1 MRRFTMM
8 GLALVMLMGSVMLF
22 APQQALAC
30 SCVERLDPEAEFARS
45 DAVFVG
51 TIVKS
56 KPQREQE
63 GMTGPI
69 EYRQANLFEVQTSW
83 KGVEQSQQIVYD
95 NGYHT
100 SCGMNFVEDLTYLVY
115 AMEIDGELVTSFCSR
130 TVGIEQA
137 EEDLAALGPG
147 YTALDKVNLK
157 GEMRSITDKDYDKLI
172 VGGGLALLLGILAW
186 GWRTTKRRK
195 QS

>member
-8 GLALVMLMGSVMLF
+8 GLAFVMLMGSFMLL
-22 APQQALAC
+22 APTQALAC
-30 SCVERLDPEAEFARS
+30 SCVERLDPEAELARA

-56 KPQREQE
+56 KPQRQQE

-69 EYRQANLFEVQTSW
+69 VNRQANLFEVQSSW

-95 NGYHT
+95 TAYLS
-100 SCGMNFVEDLTYLVY
+100 SCGMNLMEDATYLVY
-115 AMEIDGELVTSFCSR
+115 ALEIDGELVTSFCSR

-147 YTALDKVNLK
+147 YTSFDKVNLS
-157 GEMRSITDKDYDKLI
+157 GQMRWITDKDYDKLI
-172 VGGGLALLLGILAW
+172 VGGGLLLLVAILVL
-186 GWRTTKRRK
+186 RMVRYRNR
-195 QS
+195 S

>member
-1 MRRFTMM
+1 MKRYTMM
-8 GLALVMLMGSVMLF
+8 GLALVMLMSIVVLL

-30 SCVERLDPEAEFARS
+30 SCVERLDPEAELARA

-56 KPQREQE
+56 KPQRHQE
-63 GMTGPI
+63 GMTGPT

-83 KGVEQSQQIVYD
+83 KGVEESQQIVYD
-95 NGYHT
+95 DGYLT
-100 SCGMNFVEDLTYLVY
+100 SCGMNFMEDMTYLVY
-115 AMEIDGELVTSFCSR
+115 ALEIDGDLVSSFCSP

-137 EEDLAALGPG
+137 EDDLAALGPG

-157 GEMRSITDKDYDKLI
+157 GEMRWITDKDYDKLI
-172 VGGGLALLLGILAW
+172 VGGGLLLLVAILIL
-186 GWRTTKRRK
+186 RMVRHRNR
-195 QS
+195 S